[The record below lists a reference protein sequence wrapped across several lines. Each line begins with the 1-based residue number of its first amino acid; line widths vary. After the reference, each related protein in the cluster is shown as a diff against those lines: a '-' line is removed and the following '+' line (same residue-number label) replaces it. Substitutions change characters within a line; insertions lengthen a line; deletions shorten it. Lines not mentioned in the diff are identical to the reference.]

1 MPNRQISEVIG
12 NRACLSVAPATT
24 VQAAAAIMKAGH
36 CSAVLVVVE
45 GKLVGICTE
54 RDIVF
59 RAIAGGSAP
68 ASTPVRSIM
77 TAKVQTVRADQP
89 FGYALHLMYL
99 GGFRHIPVVDHTGS
113 PVGLLAAHDALD
125 IDGLQL
131 EEELVQQEEVTAI
144 L

>member
-1 MPNRQISEVIG
+1 MPHRQISEVIG
-12 NRACLSVAPATT
+12 NRTCLSVAPTTT
-24 VQAAAAIMKAGH
+24 VQAAAAKMKAGH

-59 RAIAGGSAP
+59 RAIAAGCEP

-77 TAKVQTVRADQP
+77 TSKVKTVRADQP
-89 FGYALHLMYL
+89 FGYALHLMFQ
-99 GGFRHIPVVDHTGS
+99 GGFRHIPVMDDAGC

-125 IDGLQL
+125 LDGLRL
-131 EEELVQQEEVTAI
+131 EEELLRQEEITAI